1 MNHEKINYVE
11 LPASD
16 FEATRAF
23 FGEVFGWTFKA
34 WGEEYLA
41 FHNAGLDGGFYRSKL
56 QSTTANG
63 AALVVFYSESLEETQ
78 SKIERAGGKIVLEIF
93 DFPGG
98 RRFHFSDPNGNEF
111 SVWSDK

>member
-63 AALVVFYSESLEETQ
+63 AALVVFYSEKLEETQ
-78 SKIERAGGKIVLEIF
+78 SKIEQAGGKIVLEIF

-98 RRFHFSDPNGNEF
+98 RRLHFSDPNGNEF

>member
-63 AALVVFYSESLEETQ
+63 AALVVFYSEKLEETQ
-78 SKIERAGGKIVLEIF
+78 SKIEQAGGKIVLEIF

>member
-23 FGEVFGWTFKA
+23 FGDVFGWTFKA

-63 AALVVFYSESLEETQ
+63 AALVVFYSEKLEETQ
-78 SKIERAGGKIVLEIF
+78 SKIEQAGGKIVLEIF